1 MENPIGGA
9 VPHGVKV
16 KELTNEERETIVCSL
31 LKLSNDGQLPHG
43 TIKNLAGIYHVSCKC
58 ISKIW
63 NQSVIA
69 PENGNYLLS
78 VVHNQKK
85 GMTNNLKYDPQAL
98 SIALRQLPLG
108 WCGNQRDATRNLDV
122 SRTTI

>member
-1 MENPIGGA
+1 MDNPIGGA

-16 KELTNEERETIVCSL
+16 KELTNEEQETIVCSL
-31 LKLSNDGQLPHG
+31 LELSNDRQLPKG
-43 TIKNLAGIYHVSCKC
+43 AITNLAADYHVHRQC

-63 NQSVIA
+63 NKSVIA
-69 PENGNYLLS
+69 RQNGNYSLS

-98 SIALRQLPLG
+98 GVALKQLPHG
-108 WCGNQRDATRNLDV
+108 RRGNFRNAT
-122 SRTTI
+122 